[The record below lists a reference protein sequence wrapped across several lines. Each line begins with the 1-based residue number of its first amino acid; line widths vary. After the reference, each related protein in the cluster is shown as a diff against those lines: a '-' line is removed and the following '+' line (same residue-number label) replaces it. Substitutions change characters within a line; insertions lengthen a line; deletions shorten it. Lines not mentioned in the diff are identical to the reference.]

1 MNEELRSMKEMLKQ
15 AQNEKESSLELLE
28 TERKCS
34 QMKALEKDT
43 AVQKTVEQQIELTQL
58 KERNVL
64 LQKENA
70 SMQKDICAKDSAN
83 HLLQKE
89 LEDKSGVELNLQ
101 DEISTMKGEMDKLYQ
116 AIKSEQSNVSQLQM
130 SLDGANSQ
138 LKSSKEDTLKLK
150 QDFEQSL
157 AEKVSLSQELRS
169 IKEMLKQA

>member
-1 MNEELRSMKEMLKQ
+1 MK
-15 AQNEKESSLELLE
+15 
-28 TERKCS
+28 T
-34 QMKALEKDT
+34 LEKDT

-70 SMQKDICAKDSAN
+70 SMQKDISAKDSAN

-130 SLDGANSQ
+130 LLDGANSQ
-138 LKSSKEDTLKLK
+138 LKSSNVSFRKSYHG
-150 QDFEQSL
+150 FIQSL
-157 AEKVSLSQELRS
+157 PLHDLYCFLGRDDCPKGS
-169 IKEMLKQA
+169 I

>member
-1 MNEELRSMKEMLKQ
+1 MN
-15 AQNEKESSLELLE
+15 
-28 TERKCS
+28 T
-34 QMKALEKDT
+34 LEKDT

-70 SMQKDICAKDSAN
+70 SMQKDISAKDSAN

-138 LKSSKEDTLKLK
+138 LKSSKVSSRKSYHG
-150 QDFEQSL
+150 FIQSL
-157 AEKVSLSQELRS
+157 PLHTLYCFIGRDDCPKGS
-169 IKEMLKQA
+169 I

>member
-1 MNEELRSMKEMLKQ
+1 MNEELRRMKEMLKQ

-34 QMKALEKDT
+34 QMKTLEKDT

-70 SMQKDICAKDSAN
+70 SMQKDISAKDSAN

-138 LKSSKEDTLKLK
+138 LKSSKVSSQKSYHG
-150 QDFEQSL
+150 FIQSL
-157 AEKVSLSQELRS
+157 PLHTLYCFIGRDDYPKGS
-169 IKEMLKQA
+169 I